1 MLKLPAGFCRE
12 GMSGSGRVSSPLD
25 RGSWAF
31 LDTILFLLSYNSG
44 SGCHASVALGTP
56 TESSLGVPF
65 E

>member
-12 GMSGSGRVSSPLD
+12 GMSGPGPVSSPLD
-25 RGSWAF
+25 CGNLAF
-31 LDTILFLLSYNSG
+31 LDPIPFLLSYNSG

-56 TESSLGVPF
+56 TEFSLGVPF